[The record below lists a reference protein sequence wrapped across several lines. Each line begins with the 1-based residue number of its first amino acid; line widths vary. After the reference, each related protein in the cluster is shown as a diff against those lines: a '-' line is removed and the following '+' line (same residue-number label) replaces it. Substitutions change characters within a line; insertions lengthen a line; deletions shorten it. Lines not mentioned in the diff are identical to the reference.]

1 VSRASKHLDTQSEKA
16 SVSLELDDVD
26 RARLAGRD
34 GKAMQFAMRLLVQAA
49 EIMAAPSLIPIQF
62 AHIDAC
68 FYTGQ
73 AHVDF
78 ARYLLEND
86 AKLAI
91 TTWTNTSLVSL
102 SDPALRPEASDPEM
116 VSGARELMRLYAELG
131 CTPTW
136 TCAPYQ
142 LPGGPKF
149 GDHIAAGES
158 NAVSYYN
165 SVVGCRTNKYGDY
178 LDVASALIGKVPFAG
193 LHTDEGRQAL
203 LHFDCTALPE
213 ACRASDLFPHL
224 LGHRVGTIAGSRVAA
239 ISGLSATMT
248 KDGGKAISAAAAASG
263 GVELWHGVGVT
274 PEAPELSAVFRGGE
288 TVVVTIDDLRRAHG
302 ELSTARDGPL
312 DAVALGT
319 PHFSFAEFR
328 EVMKLLDGRRVK
340 TGVPCFISTSRA
352 VRQLIAAR
360 GWLATLEAAGFQ
372 IPIDVCTYYSPRIP
386 ALRGRVMT
394 NAAKWA
400 YYAPGMLGLD
410 VAFGSLRE
418 CVESAVRGEVWR
430 ETNSWLTA

>member
-1 VSRASKHLDTQSEKA
+1 
-16 SVSLELDDVD
+16 
-26 RARLAGRD
+26 
-34 GKAMQFAMRLLVQAA
+34 MQLAMRLLARAA
-49 EIMAAPSLIPIQF
+49 EIMGAPYLIPIRF

-68 FYTGQ
+68 FYTGK

-78 ARYLLEND
+78 ARYLVENG
-86 AKLAI
+86 ARLAV
-91 TTWTNTSLVSL
+91 TTWTNSSVVSL
-102 SDPALRPEASDPEM
+102 ADPALRPETGDPET

-165 SVVGCRTNKYGDY
+165 SVAGCRTNKYGDY
-178 LDVASALIGKVPFAG
+178 LDVACALVGKVPFAG
-193 LHTDEGRQAL
+193 LHTDEGRRAK
-203 LHFDCTALPE
+203 LHFDCTALPDD
-213 ACRASDLFPHL
+213 CRLSGLFSHL
-224 LGHRVGTIAGSRVAA
+224 LGYHLGAIAGSRVAA
-239 ISGLSATMT
+239 ISGLPAGMT

-274 PEAPELSAVFRGGE
+274 PEAPELAAVYDGGD
-288 TVVVTIDDLRRAHG
+288 TMLVASDDLRRAHD

-312 DAVALGT
+312 DAIALGT
-319 PHFSFAEFR
+319 PHFSFAEFG
-328 EVMKLLDGRRVK
+328 EVVKLLDGRKVK
-340 TGVPCFISTSRA
+340 AGLPCFVSTSRG
-352 VRQLIAAR
+352 VRQIVEAN
-360 GWLATLEAAGFQ
+360 GWLANLEAAGFQ
-372 IPIDVCTYYSPRIP
+372 VPVDVCTYYAPRIP

-400 YYAPGMLGLD
+400 YYAPGMLGVE
-410 VAFGSLRE
+410 VALGSLRE

-430 ETNSWLTA
+430 EPNSWLTA